1 MAKKSQQKGRAG
13 ELELTKILNG
23 YGFTEVHPG
32 RPLAFG
38 SEADI
43 SGLKGVHCE
52 VKRSERLNLYD
63 AIRQSTEDSERFGDG
78 MPAVFHRRNRQ
89 QWLVTM
95 PLNSWIE
102 LYMKGYAQNEQ
113 EK

>member
-1 MAKKSQQKGRAG
+1 MAKKSQKKGRAG
-13 ELELTKILNG
+13 EMELAKILQG
-23 YGFTEVHPG
+23 YGFKKVHPG

-43 SGLKGVHCE
+43 SGLKGIHCE
-52 VKRSERLNLYD
+52 VKRNEHLNLYD
-63 AIRQSTEDSERFGDG
+63 AIRQSTEDSKRFGDG
-78 MPAVFHRRNRQ
+78 MPAVFHRKNRQ

-95 PLNSWIE
+95 PLQSWIE
-102 LYMKGYAQNEQ
+102 LYTKGHTQNEQ